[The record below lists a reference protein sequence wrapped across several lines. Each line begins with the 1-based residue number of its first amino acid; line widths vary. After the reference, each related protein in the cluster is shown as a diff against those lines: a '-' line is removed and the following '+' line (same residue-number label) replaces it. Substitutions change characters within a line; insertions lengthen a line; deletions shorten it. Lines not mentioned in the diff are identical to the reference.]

1 MNIKE
6 IEILLD
12 KYFEGETSL
21 AEEAR
26 LKEFF
31 CNDQIPEHLLKY
43 KNIFSAFAA
52 LTSEKMKHFTPV
64 IKANPKI
71 RQFYY
76 LSAIAAGILLLI
88 GLIFTFQ
95 TEVFNHKKLF
105 KPDHDQ
111 ELAFNQAKNALMM
124 VSVGLNTG
132 LNQVQHLKAFN
143 TAMENVEKLHK
154 FYHYQTLIINPDEP
168 TNPSTKP

>member
-21 AEEAR
+21 TEEAR

-31 CNDQIPEHLLKY
+31 RNDQLPEHLSKHRD
-43 KNIFSAFAA
+43 IFSAFDAMA
-52 LTSEKMKHFTPV
+52 GEKMEHFTPV
-64 IKANPKI
+64 IKAETKI

-76 LSAIAAGILLLI
+76 VSAIAAGILLLI
-88 GLIFTFQ
+88 GLFFTFQ
-95 TEVFNHKKLF
+95 TEVFNHKKLL
-105 KPDHDQ
+105 KPDQDQ

-132 LNQVQHLKAFN
+132 LDQVQHLEAFN
-143 TAMENVEKLHK
+143 TAMENVQKLNK

-168 TNPSTKP
+168 SNSSTKP